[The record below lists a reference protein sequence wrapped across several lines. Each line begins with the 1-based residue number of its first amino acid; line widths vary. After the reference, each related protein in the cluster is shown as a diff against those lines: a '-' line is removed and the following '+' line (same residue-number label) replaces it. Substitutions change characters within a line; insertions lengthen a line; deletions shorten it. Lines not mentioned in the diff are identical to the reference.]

1 MSYYADLQ
9 HTPLFRINNQVPP
22 GNVKYGYTE
31 DTEQLVRSQ
40 RNSQGIVVAATIG
53 RRLVKLNNLE
63 WPHMTRS
70 EFEWLQEQVAKFYCD
85 VYYYDSREG
94 DFITRQFYWGDL
106 SAEPWKF
113 ENRDGP
119 NGILRP
125 SEYINVKVNLIDCG
139 KS

>member
-1 MSYYADLQ
+1 MAGYADLQ
-9 HTPLFRINNQVPP
+9 HVPLFRINGETPP

-31 DTEQLVRSQ
+31 DTEQLVQSQ
-40 RNSQGIVVAATIG
+40 RNTKGVVVAKVIG

-70 EFEWLQEQVAKFYCD
+70 EFEWLQRQVAKFYCD
-85 VYYYDSREG
+85 VYYYDSRKG
-94 DFITRQFYWGDL
+94 NYITRQFYWGDL

-113 ENRDGP
+113 DRSS
-119 NGILRP
+119 GILKP

-139 KS
+139 KGQ